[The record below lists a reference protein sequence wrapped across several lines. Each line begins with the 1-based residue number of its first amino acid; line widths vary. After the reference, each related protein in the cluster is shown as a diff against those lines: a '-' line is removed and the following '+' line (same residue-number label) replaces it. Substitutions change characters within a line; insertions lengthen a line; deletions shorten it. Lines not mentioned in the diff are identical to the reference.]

1 METQQQLGS
10 FITGSPVPTRGEKTW
25 GVIAHV
31 SGLVL
36 PVLGPLAVMLLMGRD
51 SNWVERQAKE
61 AINFQL
67 TVLAVSA
74 VLFVAGLLL
83 FCLGGFLLWKL
94 MAPLSLAFIAATV
107 YAGIKANEGALF
119 RYPVNVRL
127 LK

>member
-1 METQQQLGS
+1 METQQRLDS
-10 FITGSPVPTRGEKTW
+10 FITGSPLPTRGERTW
-25 GVIAHV
+25 GTVAHV

-36 PVLGPLAVMLLMGRD
+36 PVLGPLLVMLLTGDD
-51 SNWVERQAKE
+51 SSWVQRQAKE

-94 MAPLSLAFIAATV
+94 LAPLSLAFIAATV
-107 YAGIKANEGALF
+107 YAGIKANEGVLF

-127 LK
+127 FK